1 MMAQKRDLEG
11 GSRTVVVAKPALT
24 SEVAA
29 GLGQE
34 NGSRADVVGAQADDT
49 PVVAPPRGATGV
61 DLALH
66 YAMEDSRNAGD
77 GEELQ
82 IVQPQFGEDDGT
94 GDKVHLLRLNQSVVY
109 SLLIRKRY
117 PAGVRAQRA

>member
-1 MMAQKRDLEG
+1 MMAQKKDLEG
-11 GSRTVVVAKPALT
+11 GSRTVVVGKPART

-29 GLGQE
+29 GLGQK
-34 NGSRADVVGAQADDT
+34 NNSRADVVGAQVDDT
-49 PVVAPPRGATGV
+49 PVDAPPRGAAGV

-82 IVQPQFGEDDGT
+82 IAWPQFGEDDGT